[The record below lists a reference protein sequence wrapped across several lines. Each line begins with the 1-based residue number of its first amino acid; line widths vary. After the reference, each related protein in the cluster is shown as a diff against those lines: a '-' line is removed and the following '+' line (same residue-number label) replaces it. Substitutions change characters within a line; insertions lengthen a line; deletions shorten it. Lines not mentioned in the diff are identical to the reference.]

1 MNLIDFNFYVGIAK
15 YAFCAF
21 TVACLVS
28 FLYSFVERAF
38 PNIFLQRAIVT
49 YNPPAYSLPLVAL
62 GLLGLVASLIIYVTG
77 SSMTGTAM
85 HYGLAAISAVLVQIG
100 AITYLMS
107 ANTEPRA
114 GHVLMD

>member
-77 SSMTGTAM
+77 ASMTGTAM
-85 HYGLAAISAVLVQIG
+85 HYGIAALSAVLVQIG
-100 AITYLMS
+100 AMTYLMS
-107 ANTEPRA
+107 ATTEARA
-114 GHVLMD
+114 GQVLMD